1 MPGYKV
7 FLYNIAK
14 NEAKY
19 ARLYKIHLQ
28 YNNKALA
35 QCVQSHCTR
44 KPQ

>member
-35 QCVQSHCTR
+35 QCAKLHYIR
-44 KPQ
+44 